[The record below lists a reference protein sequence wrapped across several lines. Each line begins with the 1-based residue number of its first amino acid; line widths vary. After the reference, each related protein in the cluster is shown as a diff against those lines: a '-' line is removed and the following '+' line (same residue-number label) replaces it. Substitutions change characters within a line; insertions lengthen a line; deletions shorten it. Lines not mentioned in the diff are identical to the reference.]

1 MRSSDAH
8 SRRSGRSGGSHIMYD
23 ARGNRVKSDALSNK
37 YIRVLLFYILPY
49 LVINGIIL
57 ILVCSS
63 PQITVD
69 VKDTNDYVSTQVNFT
84 VKSLLPI
91 KELNV
96 SLESEP
102 LEYEKNGKTYTCTL
116 DKNGTLTVDAKSING
131 MTRSVYTDI
140 NQMDDASPSIDEAS
154 INYSRGELSFVITD
168 TLSGV
173 DYDEV
178 YGTLKDGE
186 KVLPQSYDAATGSV
200 TMLLPK
206 AADSIDLHYED
217 MVGNAGTAKISLSAA
232 GAVSEN
238 ETTEEG
244 NDASAAATSDAAAST
259 ESTAA
264 AG

>member
-1 MRSSDAH
+1 MRSSNTH
-8 SRRSGRSGGSHIMYD
+8 SRRSGRSGSSHIMYD

-102 LEYEKNGKTYTCTL
+102 LEYEKNGNTYTCTL

-131 MTRSVYTDI
+131 MSRSVYTDV
-140 NQMDDASPSIDEAS
+140 NQMDDAAPSIDEAS
-154 INYSRGELSFVITD
+154 IVYSRGELSFTITD

-178 YGTLKDGE
+178 YGTLEDGE
-186 KVLPQSYDAATGSV
+186 KVLPQKYDAATGSV

-206 AADSIDLHYED
+206 VADSIDLHYED
-217 MVGNAGTAKISLSAA
+217 MVGNAGTAKISLSVA
-232 GAVSEN
+232 GAISAS
-238 ETTEEG
+238 ETTEE
-244 NDASAAATSDAAAST
+244 DDTAASGDT
-259 ESTAA
+259 ADESTAA
-264 AG
+264 AAN